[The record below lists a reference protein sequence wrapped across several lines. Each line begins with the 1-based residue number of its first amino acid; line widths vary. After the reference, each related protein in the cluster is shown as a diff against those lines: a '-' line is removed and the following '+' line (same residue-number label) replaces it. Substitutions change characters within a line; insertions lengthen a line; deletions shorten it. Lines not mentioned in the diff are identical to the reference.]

1 MSAASSRP
9 GGKLRTAVI
18 DWLRRL
24 FTSGGREEEA
34 AEREEYG
41 LPPVT
46 TLSGPANTSHSPAL
60 KPFRSRRT
68 SSTSSKLRAIPHPE
82 LA

>member
-9 GGKLRTAVI
+9 SGKLRTAVI

-24 FTSGGREEEA
+24 FTSGDREAEA

-41 LPPVT
+41 LPPRNDLDRPGEYESFAGAEAVEVAKDE
-46 TLSGPANTSHSPAL
+46 LDEFKAPSDPAP
-60 KPFRSRRT
+60 
-68 SSTSSKLRAIPHPE
+68 
-82 LA
+82 

>member
-1 MSAASSRP
+1 MSDASSRR

-24 FTSGGREEEA
+24 FSSGDREEEA

-41 LPPVT
+41 LPPRNDVERPGQYESFAGAEAVQVAEDE
-46 TLSGPANTSHSPAL
+46 LDEFKAPGDPAP
-60 KPFRSRRT
+60 
-68 SSTSSKLRAIPHPE
+68 
-82 LA
+82 

>member
-1 MSAASSRP
+1 M
-9 GGKLRTAVI
+9 I

-41 LPPVT
+41 LPPRNDLERPGQYESFAGAEAVQVAEDE
-46 TLSGPANTSHSPAL
+46 LDEFKAPGDPAP
-60 KPFRSRRT
+60 
-68 SSTSSKLRAIPHPE
+68 
-82 LA
+82 

>member
-9 GGKLRTAVI
+9 GGRLRTAVI

-24 FTSGGREEEA
+24 FTSGDREAEA

-41 LPPVT
+41 LPPHDDLDRPGQYESFAGAEAVEVAKDE
-46 TLSGPANTSHSPAL
+46 LDEFKAPSDPAP
-60 KPFRSRRT
+60 
-68 SSTSSKLRAIPHPE
+68 
-82 LA
+82 

>member
-9 GGKLRTAVI
+9 GGKLRTAMI

-24 FTSGGREEEA
+24 FTSGDREAEA

-41 LPPVT
+41 LPPRNDLDRPGEYESFAGAEAVEVAKDE
-46 TLSGPANTSHSPAL
+46 LDEFKAPSDPAP
-60 KPFRSRRT
+60 
-68 SSTSSKLRAIPHPE
+68 
-82 LA
+82 

>member
-24 FTSGGREEEA
+24 FTSGDREAEA

-41 LPPVT
+41 LPPRNDLDRPGEYESFAGAEAVEVAKDE
-46 TLSGPANTSHSPAL
+46 LDEFKAPSDPAP
-60 KPFRSRRT
+60 
-68 SSTSSKLRAIPHPE
+68 
-82 LA
+82 

>member
-1 MSAASSRP
+1 MSATSSRP

-24 FTSGGREEEA
+24 FTFGDRGGDADA

-41 LPPVT
+41 LPPHNDLDRPGQYESFAGAEAVEVAKDE
-46 TLSGPANTSHSPAL
+46 LDEFKAPSDPAP
-60 KPFRSRRT
+60 
-68 SSTSSKLRAIPHPE
+68 
-82 LA
+82 

>member
-41 LPPVT
+41 LPPRNELDRPGEYESFAGAEAVQ
-46 TLSGPANTSHSPAL
+46 LAEDELDEFKAPSDPAP
-60 KPFRSRRT
+60 
-68 SSTSSKLRAIPHPE
+68 
-82 LA
+82 

>member
-24 FTSGGREEEA
+24 FTSGDREVEA

-41 LPPVT
+41 LPPRNDLDRPGEYESFAGAEAVEVAKDE
-46 TLSGPANTSHSPAL
+46 LGEFKAPSDPAP
-60 KPFRSRRT
+60 
-68 SSTSSKLRAIPHPE
+68 
-82 LA
+82 